1 MLTIVKRKQS
11 AAIGE
16 ESATITFP
24 VIKAEDHKNTNIK
37 GKNLSRRILD
47 IIFSLVVICSS
58 L

>member
-24 VIKAEDHKNTNIK
+24 VIKAEDHNRIKNK
-37 GKNLSRRILD
+37 GKNLTID
-47 IIFSLVVICSS
+47 
-58 L
+58 